1 MRHET
6 FPKRNARPL
15 PSPNWQYYAT
25 ATVTCVILVAG
36 FFLAARQHF
45 SSMEYG
51 LQNSRLRRQ
60 VDELESEKRKLM
72 VSREVSL
79 SPVELRK
86 AVRRIGFMDAPPP
99 QMDSYTSHDRIAERT
114 IINTVDSKRS
124 DVEKPA
130 NKVLKTVINTPVVKA
145 PAMDKQARREMPT
158 VKKDRT

>member
-1 MRHET
+1 
-6 FPKRNARPL
+6 
-15 PSPNWQYYAT
+15 
-25 ATVTCVILVAG
+25 
-36 FFLAARQHF
+36 
-45 SSMEYG
+45 MEYG

-130 NKVLKTVINTPVVKA
+130 NKVVKTVINTPVVKA
-145 PAMDKQARREMPT
+145 PAMDKQARREMPA